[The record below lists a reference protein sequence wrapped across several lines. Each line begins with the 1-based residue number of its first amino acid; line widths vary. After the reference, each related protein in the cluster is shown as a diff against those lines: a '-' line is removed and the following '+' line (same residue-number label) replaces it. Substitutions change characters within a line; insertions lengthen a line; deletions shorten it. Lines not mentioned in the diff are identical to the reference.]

1 MAKKVSRNLFCFNEV
16 TKAEVLK
23 EINYINNKKANPFNT
38 IPSKILKVSWECS
51 ADTLTSLIN
60 KSLTTSR
67 KFPSNLKLADITPV
81 FFFFKK
87 NPQLKENYRSVSVLP
102 VLSKVFERLMQK
114 QINSLLRIT
123 YQIFYMVTDKV
134 SAHNMP

>member
-81 FFFFKK
+81 FFLKK
-87 NPQLKENYRSVSVLP
+87 KILN
-102 VLSKVFERLMQK
+102 SKKTIDQ
-114 QINSLLRIT
+114 
-123 YQIFYMVTDKV
+123 
-134 SAHNMP
+134 